1 MDPRFIGLGGGLAI
15 LLIALIFSNKRS
27 AINLRIVCSALLL
40 QIAIG
45 FFVLKTP
52 IGKTVIL
59 RISEGVNTVI
69 GYSNAGIS
77 MVFGKLAS
85 DANLGVIFAVH
96 VLPILIFFSALI
108 AVLYH
113 LRIMQLIVAG
123 VGSALHFLIGA
134 RPVESL
140 NSAATIFVGQTESPL
155 VIKPYLDRLTE
166 PQVFAIMVAGMASV
180 AGTVLAAYA
189 LLGIDI
195 GFLLAA
201 SFMAAPGG
209 LLMAKL
215 IMPDEKGPQGDRL
228 QVSAILAERSHAD
241 NVIMAAGIGA
251 QDGMK
256 LAFNIGAML
265 IAFVGLI
272 ALLNGIMGG
281 LGGLFGHPDLSMQQV
296 LGWAFSPLMALV
308 GVPWAEAQQAGA
320 IFGQKLIL
328 NEFVAYAD
336 LGQIQSSLSART
348 VTILTFALC
357 GFANFSSIAI
367 QMGALGALAPQLMPI
382 IAKFGLRAVLAGS
395 LSNLMSATIAGLLL
409 AL

>member
-1 MDPRFIGLGGGLAI
+1 MDPRFIGLVGGLAI
-15 LLIALIFSNKRS
+15 LLIALVFSTRRR
-27 AINLRIVCSALLL
+27 AINLRIVASALLL

-52 IGKTVIL
+52 IGKNVIL
-59 RISEGVNTVI
+59 RISEAVNTVI

-77 MVFGKLAS
+77 MVFGKLAN

-123 VGSALHFLIGA
+123 IGTALHVLIGA

-215 IMPDEKGPQGDRL
+215 IMPDENGPQSDRL
-228 QVSAILAERSHAD
+228 QVSTILAERSHAD

-281 LGGLFGHPDLSMQQV
+281 LGGLFGHPDLSMQHV

-336 LGQIQSSLSART
+336 LGQIQSGLSART

-367 QMGALGALAPQLMPI
+367 QMGALGALAPQLMPV

-395 LSNLMSATIAGLLL
+395 LSNLMSATIAGVLL
-409 AL
+409 AF

>member
-1 MDPRFIGLGGGLAI
+1 MDPRFIGLGGALVI
-15 LLIALIFSNKRS
+15 LIIALAFSSKRS
-27 AINLRIVCSALLL
+27 AINLRIVCSALAL

-52 IGKTVIL
+52 IGKSVIL
-59 RISEGVNTVI
+59 RISEAVNTVI

-123 VGSALHFLIGA
+123 IGSALQFVIGA

-215 IMPDEKGPQGDRL
+215 MMPDEKGPNADRL

-281 LGGLFGHPDLSMQQV
+281 LGGLIGYPGLSMQQV

-336 LGQIQSSLSART
+336 LGQIQSSLSPRT

-395 LSNLMSATIAGLLL
+395 LSNLMSATIAGVLL
-409 AL
+409 AF

>member
-1 MDPRFIGLGGGLAI
+1 MDPRFIGLAGGLAI
-15 LLIALIFSNKRS
+15 LLIAFVFSNRRR
-27 AINLRIVCSALLL
+27 AINLRIVASALLL

-52 IGKTVIL
+52 IGKNVIL
-59 RISEGVNTVI
+59 RISDAVNTVI

-77 MVFGKLAS
+77 MVFGKLAN

-123 VGSALHFLIGA
+123 IGTALHVLIGA

-215 IMPDEKGPQGDRL
+215 IMPDEKGPQSDRL
-228 QVSAILAERSHAD
+228 QVSTILAERSHAD

-281 LGGLFGHPDLSMQQV
+281 LGGLFDHPDLSMQHV

-336 LGQIQSSLSART
+336 LGQIQSGLSART

-367 QMGALGALAPQLMPI
+367 QMGALGALAPQLMPV
-382 IAKFGLRAVLAGS
+382 IAKLGLRAVLAGS
-395 LSNLMSATIAGLLL
+395 LSNLMSATIAGVLL
-409 AL
+409 AF